1 MAVTAG
7 GVAVGSAVGSVVGH
21 AVTGM
26 MGGSSSTSSAPAT
39 TTTTAAA
46 PTTAA
51 PTSTEIMGPCAA
63 EIKDFIRCAQNQSDL
78 SLCQGFNEAL
88 KECKMKI

>member
-39 TTTTAAA
+39 TTTAAA
-46 PTTAA
+46 PTTPAS
-51 PTSTEIMGPCAA
+51 TSTEITGPCAA
-63 EIKDFIRCAQNQSDL
+63 EIKDFIRCAQNHSDL

>member
-39 TTTTAAA
+39 TTAA

-51 PTSTEIMGPCAA
+51 PTTTEITGPCAA

>member
-39 TTTTAAA
+39 TTTAAA

-51 PTSTEIMGPCAA
+51 PTTTEITGPCAA

>member
-39 TTTTAAA
+39 TTTAAA
-46 PTTAA
+46 PTT
-51 PTSTEIMGPCAA
+51 PTSTSTEITGPCAA